1 MNLVGKIFVV
11 LIFVMS
17 LVFMAFAMAVYAT
30 HRNWREVVIL
40 PPESP
45 LLAQGKEVGLKFQ
58 LLELKK
64 INDELRSQIETL
76 NKDIATEREAKV
88 QSLTKLETERRE
100 LLKER
105 RDLEA
110 GYAAEEKE
118 KRDSVAAMIAT
129 QKNATDYRKEL
140 EEKRVQLIQAQ
151 QDRDEHFKEV
161 VRLTDD
167 LHQTVNEKELLRKR
181 AEDVARDLAKYKEL
195 ALWLDAP
202 SPDSDYKS
210 TTPPRVD
217 AVVLAVKDG
226 GLVEISIGSDAGLKK
241 GHRLEIY
248 RISAGS
254 SVYVGRVEVVQT
266 SPARSVCK
274 IDPKF
279 QNSHVMEGDRVDTKI
294 D

>member
-17 LVFMAFAMAVYAT
+17 LVFMGLAMAVYAT

-40 PPESP
+40 TPE
-45 LLAQGKEVGLKFQ
+45 AARGGQEVGLKYQ
-58 LLELKK
+58 LSEEKK
-64 INDELRSQIETL
+64 SNEELRSRIETIQE
-76 NKDIATEREAKV
+76 DVATEREAKT
-88 QSLTKLETERRE
+88 QSLTKLQAERNE

-110 GYAAEEKE
+110 GYAALEKE
-118 KRDSVAAMIAT
+118 KREAVAATNAT
-129 QKNATDYRKEL
+129 QKNATSFRAERDDLRT
-140 EEKRVQLIQAQ
+140 QFIQAQ
-151 QDRDEHFKEV
+151 QDRDKHFKEI
-161 VRLTDD
+161 VRLTDE
-167 LHQTVNEKELLRKR
+167 LNQVVNEKELLRKR
-181 AEDVARDLAKYKEL
+181 AEDVTRDLAKYKEL
-195 ALWLDAP
+195 ALWMDAP

-210 TTPPRVD
+210 KIPPRVD
-217 AVVLAVKDG
+217 GVVLAVKDG
-226 GLVEISIGSDAGLKK
+226 GLVEISIGSDQGLKK

-248 RISAGS
+248 RISGGS
-254 SVYVGRVEVVQT
+254 SVYVGRVEVVKT

>member
-30 HRNWREVVIL
+30 HRNWREIVIL
-40 PPESP
+40 SP
-45 LLAQGKEVGLKFQ
+45 DAAGRGRPVGLKFQ
-58 LLELKK
+58 LQQQKK
-64 INDELRSQIETL
+64 DNDQLRSQIETL
-76 NKDIATEREAKV
+76 EKDIATERSAKE
-88 QSLTKLETERRE
+88 QSLTKLATKNRE

-110 GYAAEEKE
+110 RYAAEEKA
-118 KRDSVAAMIAT
+118 KREAVIAMNAT
-129 QKNATDYRKEL
+129 QKNATSYRKED
-140 EEKRVQLIQAQ
+140 EELRIKNIQAQ

-161 VRLTDD
+161 VRLSDE

-181 AEDVARDLAKYKEL
+181 AGDVSKDLAKYKEMR
-195 ALWLDAP
+195 LWTGAP
-202 SPDSDYKS
+202 DPDSDYKS
-210 TTPPRVD
+210 KVPPRVD
-217 AVVLAVKDG
+217 GVVLAVKDG
-226 GLVEISIGSDAGLKK
+226 GLVEVSIGSDAGLKK
-241 GHRLEIY
+241 GHLLEVY
-248 RISAGS
+248 RISGGS
-254 SVYVGRVEVVQT
+254 SKYVGRIEVMKT

-274 IDPKF
+274 VNPKF

>member
-17 LVFMAFAMAVYAT
+17 LVFMGLAMAVYAT

-40 PPESP
+40 TPE
-45 LLAQGKEVGLKFQ
+45 AARGGQEVGLKFQ
-58 LLELKK
+58 LMDEKTR
-64 INDELRSQIETL
+64 NEELRSKIETIQR
-76 NKDIATEREAKV
+76 DIATEREAKT
-88 QSLTKLETERRE
+88 QSLTKLESERRE

-110 GYAAEEKE
+110 GYAALEKE
-118 KRDSVAAMIAT
+118 KRDSVAAMNAT
-129 QKNATDYRKEL
+129 QKNATDFRKEL
-140 EEKRVQLIQAQ
+140 EDLRTQLIEAQ
-151 QDRDEHFKEV
+151 QDRDKHFKEL
-161 VRLTDD
+161 VRLTDE
-167 LHQTVNEKELLRKR
+167 LHSTVNEKELLRKR

-195 ALWLDAP
+195 ALWMDAP

-210 TTPPRVD
+210 KIPPRVD
-217 AVVLAVKDG
+217 GTVLAVKDG
-226 GLVEISIGSDAGLKK
+226 GLVEISIGSDQGLKK

-248 RISAGS
+248 RISGGS
-254 SVYVGRVEVVQT
+254 SVYVGRVEVVKT